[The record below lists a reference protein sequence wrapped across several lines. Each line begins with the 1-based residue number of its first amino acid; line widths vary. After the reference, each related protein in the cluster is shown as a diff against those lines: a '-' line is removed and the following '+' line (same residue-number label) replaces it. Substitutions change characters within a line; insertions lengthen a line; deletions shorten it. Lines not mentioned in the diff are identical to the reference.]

1 MKPEMPCPVTPIPA
15 PTPQTSRGM
24 ARAPGPPDPAAVR
37 CPATPNPD
45 GTYTLVLSPTDPG
58 VANWIDT
65 GGLNQGILPI
75 RFQNMDPNATALPTL
90 SGQTVTLDQLTNVL
104 PPSTKYVTPEERAA
118 QLAARNYGYE
128 RRYAPF
134 PQG

>member
-1 MKPEMPCPVTPIPA
+1 VVT
-15 PTPQTSRGM
+15 SSE
-24 ARAPGPPDPAAVR
+24 PAAELNNAN
-37 CPATPNPD
+37 C
-45 GTYTLVLSPTDPG
+45 GTYTVALSPIDPG

-75 RFQNMDPNATALPTL
+75 RFQNIDPNTTTSPTL
-90 SGQTVTLDQLTNVL
+90 GFRTVTLDQLTSVL
-104 PPSTKYVTPEERAA
+104 PATPKYLTPEKRAA

-134 PQG
+134 PQR